1 MKKVLLLSFMLLLSV
16 IATAC
21 GTSSNEQETTQ
32 GSEEEGKSTEE
43 QAPEIPTVDVTF
55 ESDPLPVEEETTI
68 QATVTQGGDPVE
80 DAEYVDFEIWNK
92 QDGKENS
99 TTVESEHIGDG
110 VYEITHTFE
119 KAGMYEMF
127 AHTQVGDLH
136 TMPKNTIQV
145 GNEMAMEDESTD
157 SSESS
162 DHGHDHGDGKF
173 MVHLMDKQDFKAEG
187 QSDLITHVNKME
199 QPFEEAMVRYEII
212 SDQLDKH
219 EYVDAEE
226 TNPGEYTGSFTFPSA
241 GSYTVKVHYEKPDE
255 EIHGHQEIE
264 VEVK

>member
-1 MKKVLLLSFMLLLSV
+1 MKKLLLLSFILLLSV

-21 GTSSNEQETTQ
+21 GTSSNEKEETQ
-32 GSEEEGKSTEE
+32 GSEGTEE
-43 QAPEIPTVDVTF
+43 NTEEKAPEIPTVDVTF

-68 QATVTQGGDPVE
+68 QATVTQGGEPVE

-110 VYEITHTFE
+110 VYEITRTFE
-119 KAGMYEMF
+119 KAGMYEML

-136 TMPKNTIQV
+136 TMPKKTVQV
-145 GNEMAMEDESTD
+145 GEEMSMEDES
-157 SSESS
+157 SEESS
-162 DHGHDHGDGKF
+162 DHEHGHGNGKF
-173 MVHLMDKQDFKAEG
+173 MVHLMDKQDFKAEV

-199 QPFEEAMVRYEII
+199 QPFKEAMVRFEII

>member
-1 MKKVLLLSFMLLLSV
+1 MKKLLILSFILLVSV

-32 GSEEEGKSTEE
+32 GSEGTEESSEE
-43 QAPEIPTVDVTF
+43 QAPEIPVVEVTF

-68 QATVTQGGDPVE
+68 QATVTQGGEPVE

-92 QDGKENS
+92 QDGKDNS
-99 TTVESEHIGDG
+99 TTVESEHVGDG
-110 VYEITHTFE
+110 VYEITHSFE
-119 KAGMYEMF
+119 KAGTYEMF

-136 TMPKNTIQV
+136 TMPKKTVQV
-145 GNEMAMEDESTD
+145 GEKMFMEDEP
-157 SSESS
+157 SETS
-162 DHGHDHGDGKF
+162 DDEQGHGDGKF
-173 MVHLMDKQDFKAEG
+173 MVHLKDKQDFKAEG
-187 QSDLITHVNKME
+187 SSDLVTHINKME
-199 QPFEEAMVRYEII
+199 QPFKEAMVRYEIV

-219 EYVDAEE
+219 EYIDAEE
-226 TNPGEYTGSFTFPSA
+226 TNPGEYTATFTFPTT

-264 VEVK
+264 VKVQ